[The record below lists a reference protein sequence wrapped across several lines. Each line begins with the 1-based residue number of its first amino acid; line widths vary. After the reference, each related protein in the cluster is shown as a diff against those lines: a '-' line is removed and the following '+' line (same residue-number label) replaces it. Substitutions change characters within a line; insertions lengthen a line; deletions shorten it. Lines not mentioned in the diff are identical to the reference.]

1 MAEKGSTAV
10 SRNPST
16 VKRKSILS
24 EIGIQT
30 NNTDRPTARKAPPT
44 AIKTDRTTSASIA
57 SPRRA
62 TAVPAS
68 PRRASVAP
76 TIPASP
82 RRASVVPASPL
93 TNKSKTVR
101 PSKTPLNKDPPSTR
115 RRSVV
120 PASSTSTSKSP
131 LAHRSPS
138 HSKRIST
145 AGGLSEQTINERG
158 SEELLEQKEKE
169 IEALKQENKQKV
181 SLLQQEIETLKK
193 QLDSSI
199 KETNNKDKEQS
210 DQLNMEDKLE
220 EYEKTVEK
228 LKEYEKTTEKLREEY
243 EKETKKL
250 NSELETQKT
259 EYQNGEADFKLRNEE
274 MVNQI
279 DSIKQ
284 ENDQLK
290 IELKAKIEELD
301 RYVSKLA
308 ETNKRAQSLEEQVQT
323 MEKSQTN
330 SHLRKLEN
338 ELTSATSAL
347 VEHKRQSQHQLETL
361 ELRQREELRQ
371 LQSGT
376 DDTAMAWLEKT
387 KATQQQVHS
396 LHDELQKEKSNHE
409 HDVKTVRQEYEGQI
423 RTLQETCSQKEQEI
437 DERTS
442 QIENLLDRVET
453 LQNSLEAATT
463 RLEHTT
469 KSTPSSSSTPEEINM
484 AKDQEAGQH
493 TACLERYKS
502 KQKELEDLK
511 SRLAEIKETHETQ
524 LNRLGQEKAN
534 DIQELR
540 KTIMRLEKRASDSKP
555 TTGVNEERLV
565 RMAEQ
570 HKKEISMMHD
580 QYQLAIDTKNKELED
595 YAYRVKAVVASK
607 QKEVENMES
616 KRKAEIERYEL
627 KTNELENEVED
638 IKKGCSSH
646 RDENAQLLKLVN
658 QLQVELQQV
667 NTSS

>member
-1 MAEKGSTAV
+1 
-10 SRNPST
+10 
-16 VKRKSILS
+16 
-24 EIGIQT
+24 
-30 NNTDRPTARKAPPT
+30 
-44 AIKTDRTTSASIA
+44 
-57 SPRRA
+57 
-62 TAVPAS
+62 
-68 PRRASVAP
+68 
-76 TIPASP
+76 
-82 RRASVVPASPL
+82 
-93 TNKSKTVR
+93 
-101 PSKTPLNKDPPSTR
+101 
-115 RRSVV
+115 
-120 PASSTSTSKSP
+120 
-131 LAHRSPS
+131 
-138 HSKRIST
+138 
-145 AGGLSEQTINERG
+145 NE
-158 SEELLEQKEKE
+158 
-169 IEALKQENKQKV
+169 QKV

-199 KETNNKDKEQS
+199 KETNNKDTEQS
-210 DQLNMEDKLE
+210 DQLNVENKLK

-228 LKEYEKTTEKLREEY
+228 LKEHEKTTEKLKEEY
-243 EKETKKL
+243 EKEMKKL
-250 NSELETQKT
+250 NSELEIQRTEHQK
-259 EYQNGEADFKLRNEE
+259 NEADFKLRNEE
-274 MVNQI
+274 MINQI

-290 IELKAKIEELD
+290 IELKTKTEELD
-301 RYVSKLA
+301 RHVLKLT
-308 ETNKRAQSLEEQVQT
+308 ETNERAQSLEEKVQT
-323 MEKSQTN
+323 IEKSQTN
-330 SHLRKLEN
+330 NHLRKLEN
-338 ELTSATSAL
+338 ELTSVTSAL
-347 VEHKRQSQHQLETL
+347 EEHKRQSQHQIETL

-396 LHDELQKEKSNHE
+396 LHDELQKEKLSHE
-409 HDVKTVRQEYEGQI
+409 QDVKTVRQEYEDQI
-423 RTLQETCSQKEQEI
+423 KTLQETCGQKEQEI

-463 RLEHTT
+463 RLEHTA

-511 SRLAEIKETHETQ
+511 TRMAEIKETHETQ

-540 KTIMRLEKRASDSKP
+540 KTIMRLEKRVSDSKP

-565 RMAEQ
+565 RVAEQ

-616 KRKAEIERYEL
+616 KRKAEIERYE
-627 KTNELENEVED
+627 V
-638 IKKGCSSH
+638 G
-646 RDENAQLLKLVN
+646 
-658 QLQVELQQV
+658 
-667 NTSS
+667 